1 MIWKDFVSVFV
12 QEFLGIVVPVLASLL
27 AGLLIAWIKK
37 LVEEIK
43 VKMDHRFMWM
53 LDEAVRVA
61 VLAAEQANLAGF
73 VEDKKSYAIDV
84 AEKWLAAR
92 GFKVDLGILADQIEA
107 AVMEEF
113 NKEKI
118 IKSDIEESAG

>member
-43 VKMDHRFMWM
+43 AKMDHRFIWM

-73 VEDKKSYAIDV
+73 VEDKKAYAIDV